1 MSQVRDDAL
10 HSNYMTRGLPAPN
23 HNLPLEI
30 LDDTAPAVVRDKLRY
45 RWPLIMARRVAT
57 ADEIEDG
64 LDNYVPLFSDPL
76 HGDPTAGQQD
86 YPPTWMDPHI
96 LVILASQQP
105 EIAELL
111 EQACAGT
118 GIALTLRDI
127 SASKAHE
134 QALADLANND
144 ALTKL
149 PNRFFRPSR
158 FPAGCNRP
166 GTPGCTARSRCTRA
180 RSRCACVCGCPQ
192 WRRSGRP

>member
-111 EQACAGT
+111 EQAWKQNDVSLAKKLESKLQEVFERLYLAYVRHQFENHAKSLIAEWMLNEYAGRK
-118 GIALTLRDI
+118 IN
-127 SASKAHE
+127 E
-134 QALADLANND
+134 VLAAMPVPKDS
-144 ALTKL
+144 
-149 PNRFFRPSR
+149 PNRPKQSRRRKRPS
-158 FPAGCNRP
+158 
-166 GTPGCTARSRCTRA
+166 
-180 RSRCACVCGCPQ
+180 
-192 WRRSGRP
+192 